1 MDVEK
6 EKTQTDPETN
16 VYYVCT
22 CTCMYTLYT
31 FIHHIQPLAY
41 TAFIGSMSLDK

>member
-1 MDVEK
+1 MGVEN
-6 EKTQTDPETN
+6 EKTQTEPETN

-22 CTCMYTLYT
+22 CIYSTLYT

-41 TAFIGSMSLDK
+41 TVVIGSMSLEK